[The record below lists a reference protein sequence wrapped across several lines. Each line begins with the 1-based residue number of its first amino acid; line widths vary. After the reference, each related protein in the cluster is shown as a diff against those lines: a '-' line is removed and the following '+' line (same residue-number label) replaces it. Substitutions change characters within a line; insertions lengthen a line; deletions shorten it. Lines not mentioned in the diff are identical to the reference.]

1 MLSPSN
7 SDALTSKSLSRVGL
21 STIQLPMLALDLKQ
35 DHI

>member
-21 STIQLPMLALDLKQ
+21 NTIQLPTLEMDLKQ